1 MDFTEIY
8 KQSASLVCFS
18 PGTRFL
24 LTAIQDRLVIR
35 HAETFQ
41 IIRTWAMENT
51 GTPTSLV
58 VSNTAAAKI
67 STKGADPSKGR
78 RINRSGGN
86 EGSASGNESWVTHAG
101 WSCDSEYVIG
111 ACAKSGF
118 VEVFQMRDDAWR
130 TRIDAGA
137 EGLTKVEWASDGRSI
152 VCWSEW
158 GLRVTIWSLV
168 TGVATYI
175 QYPAHIER
183 GHAFRSDGHYLI
195 LAERHK
201 SRDTLGVYDAEA
213 AYRLVRHF
221 PLPTSSLAGLSL
233 SPSGGHVAVW
243 ENSLEYMVHIL
254 SLAGDVLGTFTPE
267 RDPGFGVR
275 TVAWHPAGL
284 YLAVLG
290 WDDKVHVLENL
301 TWSSVVTF
309 DLQSR
314 VPGGVAVW
322 REPDKWLEATHG
334 RGFLSYERIQSPHS
348 LTLAPRDRTKPPPEL
363 AVGSRASTSADHI
376 AWNADGSL
384 LLVRYGSAPDAV
396 WLYSFPQLGE
406 GAASTTR
413 RRLEGPPPKP
423 KLRTVLVHA
432 SPVASARWN
441 PVRRGS
447 LAICCGGGALYMWS
461 DEWVSEDRADDH
473 AHALADSRSEGEE
486 VAECVGVP
494 AKKFATH
501 SIRWAPDG
509 RGLILMDRETFCCAF
524 EVEDAD
530 DVESQT
536 A

>member
-67 STKGADPSKGR
+67 NTKGADPSKGR

-101 WSCDSEYVIG
+101 WSCDSEYVFG

-137 EGLTKVEWASDGRSI
+137 EGLTKVEWAPDGRSI

-158 GLRVTIWSLV
+158 G
-168 TGVATYI
+168 
-175 QYPAHIER
+175 
-183 GHAFRSDGHYLI
+183 
-195 LAERHK
+195 
-201 SRDTLGVYDAEA
+201 
-213 AYRLVRHF
+213 
-221 PLPTSSLAGLSL
+221 
-233 SPSGGHVAVW
+233 
-243 ENSLEYMVHIL
+243 
-254 SLAGDVLGTFTPE
+254 
-267 RDPGFGVR
+267 
-275 TVAWHPAGL
+275 
-284 YLAVLG
+284 
-290 WDDKVHVLENL
+290 
-301 TWSSVVTF
+301 
-309 DLQSR
+309 
-314 VPGGVAVW
+314 
-322 REPDKWLEATHG
+322 
-334 RGFLSYERIQSPHS
+334 
-348 LTLAPRDRTKPPPEL
+348 PPPEL

-376 AWNADGSL
+376 TWNADGSL

-406 GAASTTR
+406 GAASATR

-473 AHALADSRSEGEE
+473 AHALADSRPEGEE

-494 AKKFATH
+494 ASRSSTH
-501 SIRWAPDG
+501 YRPWTE
-509 RGLILMDRETFCCAF
+509 RF
-524 EVEDAD
+524 
-530 DVESQT
+530 
-536 A
+536 